1 MYWLQPAPDAMPS
14 SRVRWAG
21 TPILANIYLA
31 MLAEDVHRTFPG
43 DPILRAGLLELV
55 AGTAW
60 KIKAALDKGIP
71 PPKPTPTPLA
81 TPVAAQDK
89 DDQAPSRELSEKE
102 LMVIIPRL
110 LELDNGK
117 RSMPSHMQVF
127 KLYVLAR
134 LSSTSPYA
142 RSQKWAE
149 ATIRKR
155 KRAIEEKILAPDRQ
169 QAHPRQDL
177 WKPGRVRQRP
187 APGRSRPQTRLSRL
201 PRRRRLTLRIASVSR
216 SCRHD
221 ADTHL
226 RSPPANRPTPRPSP
240 ALRIG
245 AAKFQDHAATGLPW
259 VPRSTHMSAR
269 KKTRSWAVRMTARMY
284 AHELAEQ
291 IPTSEERIR
300 RIEYGKSL
308 PTEDEARAIEAALG
322 REPGS
327 LFAPDEITPKRW
339 HRPVTGGAQ

>member
-1 MYWLQPAPDAMPS
+1 MKLPVFPPYVAAIIAELRSGTQRPPKNTEGLARDLRRAQAVVSLPASTAARKIRDLLRKCDGKEPFYQRLIEGLEPSPHPDDVLAAARIRCDAQL
-14 SRVRWAG
+14 SRAVG
-21 TPILANIYLA
+21 GDPDSANIYLA

-81 TPVAAQDK
+81 TPVAAEDK
-89 DDQAPSRELSEKE
+89 DDRAPSRELSEKE

-155 KRAIEEKILAPDRQ
+155 KRAIEEKIL
-169 QAHPRQDL
+169 
-177 WKPGRVRQRP
+177 
-187 APGRSRPQTRLSRL
+187 
-201 PRRRRLTLRIASVSR
+201 
-216 SCRHD
+216 
-221 ADTHL
+221 
-226 RSPPANRPTPRPSP
+226 RPTGNKRTLDKIFGSP
-240 ALRIG
+240 AVFDNVRRQEE
-245 AAKFQDHAATGLPW
+245 A
-259 VPRSTHMSAR
+259 AR
-269 KKTRSWAVRMTARMY
+269 KRGSRVF
-284 AHELAEQ
+284 HD
-291 IPTSEERIR
+291 
-300 RIEYGKSL
+300 G
-308 PTEDEARAIEAALG
+308 ED
-322 REPGS
+322 
-327 LFAPDEITPKRW
+327 
-339 HRPVTGGAQ
+339 